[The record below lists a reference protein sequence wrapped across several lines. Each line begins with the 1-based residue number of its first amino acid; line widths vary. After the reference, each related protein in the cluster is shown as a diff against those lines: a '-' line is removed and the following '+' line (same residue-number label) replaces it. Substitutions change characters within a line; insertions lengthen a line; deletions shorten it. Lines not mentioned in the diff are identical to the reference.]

1 MQTGERASGA
11 VWGAGVGGWGGGGGI
26 FTVMIRFGGESGNIF
41 GHYLFIS
48 VMAVYLHISK
58 NTVK

>member
-1 MQTGERASGA
+1 MESETVLCSAD
-11 VWGAGVGGWGGGGGI
+11 
-26 FTVMIRFGGESGNIF
+26 FYVMIRFGGESGNIF

>member
-1 MQTGERASGA
+1 MESETILCSAD
-11 VWGAGVGGWGGGGGI
+11 
-26 FTVMIRFGGESGNIF
+26 FHCDDPFCGESGNIF
-41 GHYLFIS
+41 RHYLFIP

>member
-1 MQTGERASGA
+1 MESE
-11 VWGAGVGGWGGGGGI
+11 
-26 FTVMIRFGGESGNIF
+26 TVLCSADFYCDDIRFGGESGNIF